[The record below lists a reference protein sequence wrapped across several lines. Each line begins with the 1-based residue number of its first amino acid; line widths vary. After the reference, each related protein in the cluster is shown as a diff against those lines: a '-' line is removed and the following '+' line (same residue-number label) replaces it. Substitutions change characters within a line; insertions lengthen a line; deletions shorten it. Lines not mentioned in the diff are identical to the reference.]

1 MMVHR
6 YWRIALM
13 APVLGFLLG
22 ATVFG
27 LVAMTG
33 NPEARSH
40 QMVAYLVRS
49 GLAYGFFW
57 TGGLHCRADRRR
69 SSRRQLRSAPRQIIG
84 HAHRSRGPRCVRRR
98 AGFGNR
104 LCHGAVGD
112 RSQRLGVSPGHVHRG
127 ARHNGGNRGS
137 VSGALGRATKRACP
151 ASSDGASAAQRL
163 GRFLKR
169 QPGLATP

>member
-49 GLAYGFFW
+49 GLAYGFFGLVVSIAALI
-57 TGGLHCRADRRR
+57 GGVL
-69 SSRRQLRSAPRQIIG
+69 L
-84 HAHRSRGPRCVRRR
+84 V
-98 AGFGNR
+98 
-104 LCHGAVGD
+104 
-112 RSQRLGVSPGHVHRG
+112 
-127 ARHNGGNRGS
+127 
-137 VSGALGRATKRACP
+137 
-151 ASSDGASAAQRL
+151 ASSDRHLAKSSGTRIARAGLGASGGVLALGIVCATVQWAIGASGWAYLLVMFTVALAITAGIVAA
-163 GRFLKR
+163 FLVHWTER
-169 QPGLATP
+169 RSERARPERVEHPLPSAWVDF